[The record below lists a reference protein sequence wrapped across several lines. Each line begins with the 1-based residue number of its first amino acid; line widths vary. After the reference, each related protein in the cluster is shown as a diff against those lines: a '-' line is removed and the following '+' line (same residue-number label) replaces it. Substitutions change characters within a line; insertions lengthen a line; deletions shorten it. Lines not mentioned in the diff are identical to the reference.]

1 MDTIKSTIGLGEE
14 EKHPQEK
21 AGTEPISGEKGDES
35 KGEPYDAGNV
45 QGTKALFFAHPFLDF
60 YSFEE

>member
-14 EKHPQEK
+14 EKTPQEK

-45 QGTKALFFAHPFLDF
+45 QGTKALFFRS
-60 YSFEE
+60 SFS